1 MKTINKLEEIAK
13 INNLTILE
21 LTYSWLKKTKLSGF
35 IVGFSKENY
44 VESNVNSFKAEINDK
59 VYEEITS
66 ILDNFNH
73 QTKTSQIYLTKN
85 LKL

>member
-1 MKTINKLEEIAK
+1 M
-13 INNLTILE
+13 
-21 LTYSWLKKTKLSGF
+21 
-35 IVGFSKENY
+35 GFSKENY

-73 QTKTSQIYLTKN
+73 QTKKLPQIYLTKKFKT
-85 LKL
+85 LKTNISINKLKVNRIS